1 MAVLLVALSVMAVLA
16 TAAMPVWKTLSQR
29 EKEAELIFRGEQYVR
44 AIRLFSRRAG
54 PGVMPPNLDVLV
66 QQRFLRKKYKDPITG
81 DDFDLLSP
89 LQANAGSATPGTL
102 PGAAPAGG
110 RGVQP
115 ATQGAV
121 AGRPSPAADRGGGQ
135 AAGGIMGVVSKSKAE
150 SIRLY
155 NGRSHYNE
163 WQFLYV
169 QQTQQPGAP
178 GAGAPGQP
186 GRGGP
191 GRGQNPQGQPNGPGV
206 GRPGG
211 PGQRGF
217 PPPTGPGGRF
227 NAPPGGG
234 MGQPTGPGQPP
245 FGAPPRPPQR

>member
-16 TAAMPVWKTLSQR
+16 TAVMPVWKTLSQR

-54 PGVMPPNLDVLV
+54 PGVLPPNVDVLV

-89 LQANAGSATPGTL
+89 LQGGAGSATPGTL
-102 PGAAPAGG
+102 PGSTAGASPYPG
-110 RGVQP
+110 RGGAPQ
-115 ATQGAV
+115 QGSIVSAST
-121 AGRPSPAADRGGGQ
+121 APGPGGGPT
-135 AAGGIMGVVSKSKAE
+135 AGGIMGVASKSKE
-150 SIRLY
+150 SSIRLY

-169 QQTQQPGAP
+169 QQVQQP
-178 GAGAPGQP
+178 GAGAPGQRGRGDA
-186 GRGGP
+186 GRGGQGPQPMGAP
-191 GRGQNPQGQPNGPGV
+191 GI

-211 PGQRGF
+211 AGQPRGF
-217 PPPTGPGGRF
+217 PPPGGPPGRF
-227 NAPPGGG
+227 GPPGGPAG
-234 MGQPTGPGQPP
+234 GPQ
-245 FGAPPRPPQR
+245 RPPQR